1 MKIIGKKIIYI
12 YLYNKLSYVR
22 ILIGSHLWSIGSKCG
37 KNISDTF
44 GCASCATFL
53 FLPHFDVICDLLL
66 NRRTAIWNLFVKYI
80 YIYINSAVNISQYVC
95 NGREAIQ
102 SLNRLCDVNPRFL
115 LFHFMQIVYFQFLIV
130 NSNYIEHQKLIAEL
144 AERSPITIQ
153 NSSNPSSRKN
163 LVVRP
168 YKVLLLACAAN
179 CITGTILAI
188 T

>member
-1 MKIIGKKIIYI
+1 MYAFWLVLTYDLLDQNVVRTSVTHSAAPRVPLFCSYPILTSSVICYWTDARQFGIYLLNIYI
-12 YLYNKLSYVR
+12 Y
-22 ILIGSHLWSIGSKCG
+22 I
-37 KNISDTF
+37 
-44 GCASCATFL
+44 
-53 FLPHFDVICDLLL
+53 
-66 NRRTAIWNLFVKYI
+66 YI